1 MIDKEQILSLTQG
14 GLNVYNHYLG
24 FEVNTHKNFRSPFYD
39 DKKLRAIST
48 MILKVHHTSFMTME
62 NRVTLET
69 AFGLSESFMGWIR
82 DEIFLIFSN

>member
-1 MIDKEQILSLTQG
+1 MCITTTWVSKLT
-14 GLNVYNHYLG
+14 LIRTS
-24 FEVNTHKNFRSPFYD
+24 EVPFMTIKN
-39 DKKLRAIST
+39 LRAIST

>member
-1 MIDKEQILSLTQG
+1 MCITTTWVSKLT
-14 GLNVYNHYLG
+14 LIRTS
-24 FEVNTHKNFRSPFYD
+24 EVPFMTIKN
-39 DKKLRAIST
+39 LHAIST

-62 NRVTLET
+62 NQVTLET

>member
-1 MIDKEQILSLTQG
+1 MCITTTWVSKLT
-14 GLNVYNHYLG
+14 LIRTS
-24 FEVNTHKNFRSPFYD
+24 EVPFMTIKN
-39 DKKLRAIST
+39 LRAIST
-48 MILKVHHTSFMTME
+48 MILKVHNTSFMTME